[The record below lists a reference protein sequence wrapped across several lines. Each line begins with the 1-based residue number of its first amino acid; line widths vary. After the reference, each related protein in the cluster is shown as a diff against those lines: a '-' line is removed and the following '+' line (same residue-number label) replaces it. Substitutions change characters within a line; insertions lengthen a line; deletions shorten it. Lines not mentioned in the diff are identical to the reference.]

1 MLRIHEVNFCLY
13 VSVCLVIY
21 YVCTF
26 CCKKT
31 KPARDDGYE
40 VANKMRQRD
49 QLVRDKSR
57 LQAELDSVTKQLGR
71 DALRL
76 RDLQYAAKA
85 SVLNVCPGHE
95 WNYCITKKSF
105 VNDVGKFKRMAF
117 LFCCFLNF
125 KMLFLLNRSNLSIA
139 KSQLQSTWSSTALP

>member
-1 MLRIHEVNFCLY
+1 MDSY
-13 VSVCLVIY
+13 DQ
-21 YVCTF
+21 
-26 CCKKT
+26 T

-71 DALRL
+71 DTLRL
-76 RDLQYAAKA
+76 RDLQYAAEA

-95 WNYCITKKSF
+95 WNYPITKKSF
-105 VNDVGKFKRMAF
+105 VNDVEATCQSLKAN
-117 LFCCFLNF
+117 C
-125 KMLFLLNRSNLSIA
+125 NRLEA
-139 KSQLQSTWSSTALP
+139 QQLYLRREICSTEHQITSLRL